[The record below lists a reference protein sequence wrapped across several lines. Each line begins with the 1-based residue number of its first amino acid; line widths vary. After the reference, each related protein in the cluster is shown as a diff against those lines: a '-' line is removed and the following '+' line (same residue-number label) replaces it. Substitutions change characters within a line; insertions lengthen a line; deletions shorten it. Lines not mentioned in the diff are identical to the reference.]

1 MTTTSTA
8 LVSRKLSTQHNQEE
22 RFRALD
28 RALARKYVFHLLR
41 EHRMAEER
49 RIRQG
54 TLVYTPRLEL
64 CDDTSSSRIT
74 ATLELPGMKSEDVRV
89 HLETSDTLLIS
100 GERHPTVPLDQEG
113 TVRYPTKEIKY
124 GRFERVLKVPKNTMM
139 STISAAMSD
148 GLLSVSWPRVPP
160 CATASATHDDS
171 NDSTA

>member
-1 MTTTSTA
+1 MTATSTA

-28 RALARKYVFHLLR
+28 RALARRYVFHLMR
-41 EHRMAEER
+41 EHQMAEER

-54 TLVYTPRLEL
+54 SLVYRPRLEL
-64 CDDTSSSRIT
+64 CDDPSSSRIT

-100 GERHPTVPLDQEG
+100 GERRPSVPSDQEG
-113 TVRYPTKEIKY
+113 TVRYPAKEIKY
-124 GRFERVLKVPKNTMM
+124 GRFERVLKVPKDTMM

-148 GLLSVSWPRVPP
+148 GLLIVSWPRVPP

-171 NDSTA
+171 NDTS